1 VAKLIEIRAGLEK
14 ANQSYWAGQ
23 VEIQILAAQAWIAQA
38 QRKPEEALKFMR
50 AAADLEDSSE
60 KHVAM
65 ENRLYPMRELL
76 GDLLVEQGQAGEALK
91 AYEASM
97 KNARERLR
105 GFYGAAKAAEASGD
119 KEKATRYFTEL
130 LRLTKNADTDRPEI
144 RAAKQ
149 AVPAR

>member
-1 VAKLIEIRAGLEK
+1 
-14 ANQSYWAGQ
+14 
-23 VEIQILAAQAWIAQA
+23 
-38 QRKPEEALKFMR
+38 
-50 AAADLEDSSE
+50 
-60 KHVAM
+60 
-65 ENRLYPMRELL
+65 
-76 GDLLVEQGQAGEALK
+76 
-91 AYEASM
+91 M